1 VTTSPP
7 SSREGIAALACLVRG
22 RQGLALGLVIASAV
36 LHPTTALFFGILA
49 GVAVLV
55 SRPTWRAPL
64 GVAAGVAGLAAL
76 WAVTAGP
83 MANRLGSMDPNWLG
97 VLASKD
103 YLFPAQW
110 PLDAW
115 LLNLVYP
122 VVIVAVWRAR
132 VRTGVATSH
141 ESGLVA
147 GLMALLVLFLVSVP
161 FTMLDV
167 ALAVQMQIT
176 RVFWIM
182 DFAAIGAV
190 SWWLTQHRRVAIGAI
205 ALSALASAGRGYYIL
220 EVAQPER
227 VLVQFD
233 LPDTPWT
240 DALRW
245 LHTQPRDWHVLADPG
260 HAYKYGISVRVGANR
275 DTVLESVKDSALA
288 MYDREVAMRVK
299 ERILATHDYDQLS
312 LARIQKLDDQYDLDA
327 VIVEANHLLALPLLY
342 RNAEF
347 AIYDV
352 R

>member
-1 VTTSPP
+1 
-7 SSREGIAALACLVRG
+7 
-22 RQGLALGLVIASAV
+22 
-36 LHPTTALFFGILA
+36 
-49 GVAVLV
+49 
-55 SRPTWRAPL
+55 
-64 GVAAGVAGLAAL
+64 
-76 WAVTAGP
+76 
-83 MANRLGSMDPNWLG
+83 
-97 VLASKD
+97 
-103 YLFPAQW
+103 
-110 PLDAW
+110 
-115 LLNLVYP
+115 
-122 VVIVAVWRAR
+122 
-132 VRTGVATSH
+132 
-141 ESGLVA
+141 
-147 GLMALLVLFLVSVP
+147 MALLVLFLVSVP

-205 ALSALASAGRGYYIL
+205 ALCALASAGRGYYIL

-288 MYDREVAMRVK
+288 MYDRDVAMRVK
-299 ERILATHDYDQLS
+299 ERTLATHDYDQLS